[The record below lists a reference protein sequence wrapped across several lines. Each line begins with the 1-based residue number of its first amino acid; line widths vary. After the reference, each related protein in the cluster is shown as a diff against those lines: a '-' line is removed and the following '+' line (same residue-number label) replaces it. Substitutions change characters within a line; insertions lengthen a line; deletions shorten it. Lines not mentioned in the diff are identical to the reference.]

1 MVGLADGHSP
11 IELCVRIRIRTIR
24 SANTCHIQRQLVL
37 VLSMH
42 HFGAKDLRKP
52 PPAFQGYGMT
62 ISTDLLFTSQPLS
75 EIKSCKTLCRTQSD
89 VLEISGKDERQTS
102 AYGEVWDKIDSAG
115 P

>member
-1 MVGLADGHSP
+1 VMRLADGYLP
-11 IELCVRIRIRTIR
+11 KELSVRIRIRTIR

-42 HFGAKDLRKP
+42 HLGAKDLRKP
-52 PPAFQGYGMT
+52 PPAFQGYGVAVS
-62 ISTDLLFTSQPLS
+62 IDLLFTSQPLS

-89 VLEISGKDERQTS
+89 VVENSGKGERPTS
-102 AYGEVWDKIDSAG
+102 AYSEIRDEIDGAS